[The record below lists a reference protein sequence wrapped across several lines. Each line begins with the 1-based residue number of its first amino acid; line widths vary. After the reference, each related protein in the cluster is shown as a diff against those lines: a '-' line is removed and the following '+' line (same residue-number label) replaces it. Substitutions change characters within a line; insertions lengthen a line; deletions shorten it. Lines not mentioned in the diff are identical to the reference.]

1 MWLFPRVPPTPPSHL
16 LVRENLPG
24 SPGGGLFFTRI
35 HVTKADPI
43 TLCRSGLR
51 CREGKENGFPCPV
64 KKALHD
70 RSSAVRLRWKD
81 GHKALALAGSFV
93 AEENSDPGGNTAG
106 LHARCVTHCDKTV
119 HAGKLGALL
128 TAALAFHSIL
138 FWVWFFFFLRLGG
151 EKKACVCVF
160 ISLPI

>member
-1 MWLFPRVPPTPPSHL
+1 MLLIKMITIPLLGYVAVPPGASHPSFPS
-16 LVRENLPG
+16 VGEREP
-24 SPGGGLFFTRI
+24 SWQPGGGLFFARI

-93 AEENSDPGGNTAG
+93 AEEKSDPGGNTAG

-128 TAALAFHSIL
+128 TAVLGFHSIL
-138 FWVWFFFFLRLGG
+138 FWVWFFFF
-151 EKKACVCVF
+151 
-160 ISLPI
+160 S